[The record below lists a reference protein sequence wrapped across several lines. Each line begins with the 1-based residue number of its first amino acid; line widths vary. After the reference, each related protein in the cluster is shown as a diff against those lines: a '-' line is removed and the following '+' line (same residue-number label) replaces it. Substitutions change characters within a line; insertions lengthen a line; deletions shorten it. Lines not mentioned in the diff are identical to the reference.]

1 MRVSEKSQKGK
12 GERNELTLTTT
23 TKHKTLMYSD
33 EGATSSSCYQQQQQD
48 DPPGPLHHADSK
60 DQLFSPSVRHAPIWS
75 FADIIDDTKRKQ
87 SLSRDGSPHVTDEV
101 FNSASHLFA
110 SMLSLLGTV
119 LLIAQSAGDAWKIVA
134 FSIYGSSLMFLFAC
148 STLHHAISS
157 TEAIEARL
165 RMLDYLAIYPLI
177 SGTFTPLCL
186 IYLRDTVIGWSFFG
200 VAWFLAFAGM
210 IVTATFG
217 VDFIPKWLSMT
228 TYITMGWLGGIL
240 ALWLAPMIGTWGLG
254 LFVLGG
260 LAFTVGGYI
269 FATEHPN
276 PVPGKFGFHEIWH
289 VFVIL
294 GA

>member
-1 MRVSEKSQKGK
+1 MF
-12 GERNELTLTTT
+12 
-23 TKHKTLMYSD
+23 SD
-33 EGATSSSCYQQQQQD
+33 EGAASSCYYQQQQQQQD

-60 DQLFSPSVRHAPIWS
+60 DQLFSPTVRHAPLWS
-75 FADIIDDTKRKQ
+75 FADSSDDITKRKQ
-87 SLSRDGSPHVTDEV
+87 RNSNDTTIITLSRDGSPHVTDEV

-110 SMLSLLGTV
+110 AMLSLLGTV
-119 LLIAQSAGDAWKIVA
+119 LLIAQSAGDAWKIVS

-157 TEAIEARL
+157 ADDIEARL

-269 FATEHPN
+269 FATEQPN

-294 GA
+294 GALFHYCVMYFYALPWMG